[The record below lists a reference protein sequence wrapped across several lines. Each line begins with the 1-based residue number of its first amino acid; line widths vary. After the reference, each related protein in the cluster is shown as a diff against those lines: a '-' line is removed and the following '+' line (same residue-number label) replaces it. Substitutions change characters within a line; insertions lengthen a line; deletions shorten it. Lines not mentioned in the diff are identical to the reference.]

1 MLRITVEGATLAE
14 LSGSL
19 FLMASQ
25 FGMAAGEPA
34 PKATP
39 RKVGPVPL
47 PSGDRPKPAADPV
60 DRELLEEVPP
70 QPNAVRGAVDAGTGQ
85 PIAAPTGEAPVQMT
99 MDQVRTNAAKLAA
112 KDSPT
117 LAAILKKYGAGK
129 LSEVAGEQLGDFA
142 SDVME
147 ALG

>member
-1 MLRITVEGATLAE
+1 MFEITVKGDSVQELILNLQCMATY
-14 LSGSL
+14 
-19 FLMASQ
+19 SQ
-25 FGMAAGEPA
+25 GVPTAKP
-34 PKATP
+34 PTRKA
-39 RKVGPVPL
+39 KAVAPVPEPEL
-47 PSGDRPKPAADPV
+47 VAADEV

-70 QPNAVRGAVDAGTGQ
+70 QPNAASAVVDAGTGQ
-85 PIAAPTGEAPVQMT
+85 IIAQPESPVQMT

-117 LAAILKKYGAGK
+117 LAMILKKYGAGK
-129 LSEVAGEQLGDFA
+129 LSEVNGEQLGDFA